1 MDPAPQAHPIL
12 YYVLS
17 RIPTLSK
24 PPKPTAPEFDI
35 KQPLPPPRAPPT
47 AVEFELVELMPG
59 LRRPPVL
66 RAMGQAL
73 GPRPDHELADSSRA
87 VVAAAGGSR
96 VDIEA
101 CHAVVARLEEAH
113 DASVAPLHA

>member
-1 MDPAPQAHPIL
+1 
-12 YYVLS
+12 
-17 RIPTLSK
+17 
-24 PPKPTAPEFDI
+24 
-35 KQPLPPPRAPPT
+35 
-47 AVEFELVELMPG
+47 
-59 LRRPPVL
+59 
-66 RAMGQAL
+66 MGQAL